1 MGRVQFEKEQL
12 ARLQRSERSG
22 PRGPKIYFAQMRLRS
37 QMLEPVAIGD
47 GDDEL
52 DGHAMLPQRPCAR
65 RVKRTK
71 VDPNINLRLEEKMPR
86 YVIERQY
93 LLPVYEHLLIDAPN
107 FETACREALDEIAR
121 PWSENAKD
129 DFESARPTTIT
140 EAVELPGSAFLELRA
155 IDEEGQAGLGTV
167 LYHSGLDPSPIPA
180 EFAEGDRED
189 EKVGFS

>member
-1 MGRVQFEKEQL
+1 MRPFPRRRNPR
-12 ARLQRSERSG
+12 ARHTRASG
-22 PRGPKIYFAQMRLRS
+22 
-37 QMLEPVAIGD
+37 
-47 GDDEL
+47 
-52 DGHAMLPQRPCAR
+52 C
-65 RVKRTK
+65 
-71 VDPNINLRLEEKMPR
+71 
-86 YVIERQY
+86 
-93 LLPVYEHLLIDAPN
+93 LLFPIADAPN

-140 EAVELPGSAFLELRA
+140 EAVELPGSAFPELRA

-167 LYHSGLDPSPIPA
+167 LYHSGLDPLPIPA